1 MVVTNLYMGPLE
13 EKGRERGRNGWR
25 NGWRNGGRVVGK
37 ETYDLHKYSTRKKRK
52 ETGLCSTKLEDTYV
66 CMYVHV
72 RNFAFKKDSYTL
84 HK

>member
-1 MVVTNLYMGPLE
+1 MGPLE
-13 EKGRERGRNGWR
+13 EKGREGGRERGREGER
-25 NGWRNGGRVVGK
+25 ERGREGEREGGRVAGK

-72 RNFAFKKDSYTL
+72 RNFAF
-84 HK
+84 